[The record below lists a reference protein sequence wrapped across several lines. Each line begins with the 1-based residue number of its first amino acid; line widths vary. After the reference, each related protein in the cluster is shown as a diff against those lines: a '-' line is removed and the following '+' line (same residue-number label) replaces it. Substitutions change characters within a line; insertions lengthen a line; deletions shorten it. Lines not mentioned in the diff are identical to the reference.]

1 MQGKIKWKSP
11 SNLAIIKYW
20 GKFGTQFPRNPSI
33 SFTLNNAHSITSI
46 EFSPAS
52 NDSPIIDFYFE
63 GDKNEAF
70 GSRVKKY
77 LDSILD
83 QVPWMANL
91 DLKIESENSF
101 PHSSG
106 IASSA
111 SGMSAL
117 ALCFCSIGKAA
128 DSRLNDPAYFFQ
140 FASHLARLGSG
151 SASRSVYPYMAQWG
165 KYNKLSTSAD
175 KYAIP
180 YHEKI
185 DPVFKKFHDDI
196 LIVSRKEKSV
206 SSTAGHALME
216 GNIYAENRYTQA
228 NQRMDLLLEA
238 LHNGDVDT
246 FGKIAE
252 DEALTLHAL
261 MMCSEPSYILMQP
274 ESLVIID
281 KVRSFRKETNL
292 PVYFSLDAGPNI
304 HLLYPDE
311 FKTEINDFIVNQLQA
326 HCVDGLI
333 IKDQVGTGPELLGAL

>member
-1 MQGKIKWKSP
+1 MQGKITWKSP

-20 GKFGTQFPRNPSI
+20 GKFGTQYPRNPSI
-33 SFTLNNAHSITSI
+33 SFTLNNAHSITSVTYKK
-46 EFSPAS
+46 AS
-52 NDSPIIDFYFE
+52 GDTPTLDFYFE
-63 GDKNEAF
+63 GVANPSF

-83 QVPWMANL
+83 QVPWMKDL
-91 DLKIESENSF
+91 DLKIESDNSF

-117 ALCFCSIGKAA
+117 ALCFCSIGK
-128 DSRLNDPAYFFQ
+128 DEEPRLNDTAYFFQ

-165 KYNKLSTSAD
+165 AYDPLANSSNEF
-175 KYAIP
+175 AIP
-180 YHEKI
+180 YYERI
-185 DPVFKKFHDDI
+185 DPVFKTFHDDI

-216 GNIYAENRYTQA
+216 GNIYANNRYQQA
-228 NQRMDLLLEA
+228 NQRMTILLDA
-238 LHNGDVDT
+238 LHGGDIET

-274 ESLVIID
+274 ESLVIIE
-281 KVRSFRKETNL
+281 KVRSFRKATNL

-311 FKTEINDFIVNQLQA
+311 INADIADFIESDLKN

-333 IKDQVGTGPELLGAL
+333 IKDTVGKGPEML